1 MTAATTSPPTHEA
14 SSVMRHALLATA
26 IVLGACGEPK
36 KLDEKR
42 PDLTR
47 REKDSIVGASAL
59 PGAQGVRGAT
69 AAQDSAA
76 KRAAQLDS
84 ISKAP

>member
-1 MTAATTSPPTHEA
+1 VIVVAAFTRPTEA
-14 SSVMRHALLATA
+14 SFTVRHILLATA
-26 IVLGACGEPK
+26 IVFAACGEPK
-36 KLDEKR
+36 KLDDKR

-47 REKDSIVGASAL
+47 REKDSIVGASVL

-69 AAQDSAA
+69 AAADSAA

-84 ISKAP
+84 IAKAP

>member
-1 MTAATTSPPTHEA
+1 MRAALVAITL
-14 SSVMRHALLATA
+14 LLA
-26 IVLGACGEPK
+26 ACGDPK
-36 KLDEKR
+36 KLDPKK

-47 REKDSIVGASAL
+47 REKDSIVGASVL

>member
-1 MTAATTSPPTHEA
+1 
-14 SSVMRHALLATA
+14 MRHVLLALA
-26 IVLGACGEPK
+26 IVLVACGEPK
-36 KLDEKR
+36 KLDEKK

-47 REKDSIVGASAL
+47 REKDSIVGASVL
-59 PGAQGVRGAT
+59 PGAQGVRGAI
-69 AAQDSAA
+69 AEQDSAK

>member
-1 MTAATTSPPTHEA
+1 
-14 SSVMRHALLATA
+14 MRHALLATA
-26 IVLGACGEPK
+26 VVLAACGDPK
-36 KLDEKR
+36 KLDEKK

-47 REKDSIVGASAL
+47 REKDSIVGASVL

-69 AAQDSAA
+69 AALDSAA

-84 ISKAP
+84 IGKAP